1 MSNPIFDQVET
12 LAGDFAATLA
22 AIHKAN
28 KEQGEII
35 TATRARIDADK
46 MRVEARRTELQA
58 AVKDGSR
65 SATVRS
71 LAQAELDGLSA
82 TEFKPTAAE
91 QAAFSE
97 ATARAEQAISDLRRT
112 RDELR
117 TALNAASAELEGI
130 RADTIGKTDLE
141 VFARWIEGDVNS
153 FNNL

>member
-1 MSNPIFDQVET
+1 MNNHIFDRVET

-35 TATRARIDADK
+35 TAARARIDADK
-46 MRVEARRTELQA
+46 MRVEARRTELRA
-58 AVKDGSR
+58 AVKDNGR
-65 SATVRS
+65 SVTVRS
-71 LAQAELDGLSA
+71 LAQTELDGLSA

-91 QAAFSE
+91 QAIA
-97 ATARAEQAISDLRRT
+97 DLRRT

-117 TALNAASAELEGI
+117 TALAAASAELGGI
-130 RADTIGKTDLE
+130 RADTIAKTDIE
-141 VFARWIEGDVNS
+141 VCARWIEGNVNS